1 MVKNKKGWIKI
12 AEAFLAILLLTAVLL
27 IIITGQDVEEEKG
40 KIMSKMQGDFL
51 KNIQIN
57 ETCRRDI
64 VDLGG
69 NFPVNSSETGFPSC
83 IETKLQEEFGESC
96 MMVICLANMLSCEIG
111 DEQKKEIYVKSILI
125 NSYKNEYRPKLVKLV
140 CYE

>member
-12 AEAFLAILLLTAVLL
+12 AEAFLAILLLTTILL
-27 IIITGQDVEEEKG
+27 IIITGQDVKEEKG
-40 KIMSKMQGDFL
+40 KIMSQTQGDFL
-51 KNIQIN
+51 KSIQID

-69 NFPVNSSETGFPSC
+69 NFPMNSSEQGFPSC
-83 IETKLQEEFGESC
+83 LRLKLQEEFGEDC
-96 MMVICLANMLSCEIG
+96 IMVICRGNMPSCEIG
-111 DEQKKEIYVKSILI
+111 DEQKKETYVKSILI